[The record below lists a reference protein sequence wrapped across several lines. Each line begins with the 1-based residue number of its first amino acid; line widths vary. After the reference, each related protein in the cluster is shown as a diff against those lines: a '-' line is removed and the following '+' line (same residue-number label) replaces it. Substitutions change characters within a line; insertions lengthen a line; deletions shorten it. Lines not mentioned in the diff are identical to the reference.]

1 MDIDYLTKYLKYKQ
15 KYLKIKNQFGKGAK
29 CIHDRGNAKGLS
41 YTNLRELPDDTS
53 VLLSERLN
61 HDDPIE
67 VLEENNGYGRI
78 IKNGVTGWCKM
89 TYLKFINAA
98 GIKVQCKLHPFKGVA
113 AFGGPIATG
122 AVPFGA
128 TGAVAVGGPVITG
141 PSSYGCPHDVC
152 KTNLNIKGV
161 AAVIIV
167 KDAGKRSVLL
177 GEERYGIYQGKLN
190 LIGGKMDKPG
200 ECPLV
205 ATYRETS
212 EESKI
217 LPIVSK
223 IKKTNWAQFD
233 AIFKSTHQFYT
244 IRKDD
249 TLIFFGVIDENPISL
264 VSRLNKEITYANKY
278 SKLPDEREMER
289 VAVVDPN
296 NLQGNLQGDISTY
309 AESVI
314 LKNLALINS
323 L

>member
-29 CIHDRGNAKGLS
+29 CIHDRENAKGVS
-41 YTNLRELPDDTS
+41 YTHLRELPDDTS
-53 VLLSERLN
+53 VKLSERLN

-78 IKNGVTGWCKM
+78 IKNGVTGWCNM

-98 GIKVQCKLHPFKGVA
+98 GIKVQCKLHPFKGTA
-113 AFGGPIATG
+113 
-122 AVPFGA
+122 A
-128 TGAVAVGGPVITG
+128 TGAVAVAGPVGTGAVAFAGPAATGAVATGG

-223 IKKTNWAQFD
+223 ITKTNWAQFD

-249 TLIFFGVIDENPISL
+249 TLIFFGVINENPISL
-264 VSRLNKEITYANKY
+264 VSRLNIEITKANKY
-278 SKLPDEREMER
+278 SKLRDEREMER

-296 NLQGNLQGDISTY
+296 DLQGDISTY

-314 LKNLALINS
+314 RKNLALINS